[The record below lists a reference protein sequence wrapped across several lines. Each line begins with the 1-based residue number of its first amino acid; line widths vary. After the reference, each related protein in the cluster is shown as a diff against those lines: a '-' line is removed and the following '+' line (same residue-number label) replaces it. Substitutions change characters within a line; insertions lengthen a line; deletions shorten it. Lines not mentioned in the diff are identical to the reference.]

1 MRVFDYL
8 KMFIYVYC
16 VQRVLYVFVYLLT
29 RGSFDG
35 LGSIECALT
44 IKAKHKTFTQMI
56 QELNANTLAQIA
68 IDQIEENDIVNILS
82 DMYDSMPNIDP
93 EDPDGSNRDYDR
105 YFAANRISR
114 ANKSLLDKF
123 KKIVY
128 DLMRGPKGSEP
139 CTKVIGTRMFKLYY
153 NTSYTWQN
161 LRLPE
166 KPEEEKT
173 DKDRQ
178 IEQELAL
185 FNELADQYEAAETA
199 LNILKQKK
207 KASEETLAALMPNS
221 KCIHRTPVMQVV

>member
-1 MRVFDYL
+1 MAR
-8 KMFIYVYC
+8 
-16 VQRVLYVFVYLLT
+16 Q
-29 RGSFDG
+29 
-35 LGSIECALT
+35 
-44 IKAKHKTFTQMI
+44 
-56 QELNANTLAQIA
+56 LNAETMAQIA
-68 IDQIEENDIVNILS
+68 IDQIEENDIVNILT
-82 DMYDSMPNIDP
+82 DMYDNMPTIDP
-93 EDPDGSNRDYDR
+93 EDPKGENKDYDR

-185 FNELADQYEAAETA
+185 FNELNEQCNNAETTY
-199 LNILKQKK
+199 NILKQKK

>member
-1 MRVFDYL
+1 MAR
-8 KMFIYVYC
+8 
-16 VQRVLYVFVYLLT
+16 Q
-29 RGSFDG
+29 
-35 LGSIECALT
+35 
-44 IKAKHKTFTQMI
+44 
-56 QELNANTLAQIA
+56 LNAETMAQIA
-68 IDQIEENDIVNILS
+68 IDQIEENDIVNILT
-82 DMYDSMPNIDP
+82 DMYDNMPNIDP
-93 EDPDGSNRDYDR
+93 EDPKGENKDYDR

-185 FNELADQYEAAETA
+185 FNELNEQCNNAETTY
-199 LNILKQKK
+199 NILKQKK

>member
-1 MRVFDYL
+1 M
-8 KMFIYVYC
+8 
-16 VQRVLYVFVYLLT
+16 
-29 RGSFDG
+29 
-35 LGSIECALT
+35 
-44 IKAKHKTFTQMI
+44 AKQF
-56 QELNANTLAQIA
+56 NAETMAQIA
-68 IDQIEENDIVNILS
+68 IDQIEENDIVDILS
-82 DMYDSMPNIDP
+82 EMYDTMPNIDP
-93 EDPDGSNRDYDR
+93 EDPDGTNKDYDR

-161 LRLPE
+161 LRLPD
-166 KPEEEKT
+166 KPEDEKT

-185 FNELADQYEAAETA
+185 FNDLNEQCNNVETTY
-199 LNILKQKK
+199 NILKQKK

>member
-1 MRVFDYL
+1 M
-8 KMFIYVYC
+8 
-16 VQRVLYVFVYLLT
+16 
-29 RGSFDG
+29 
-35 LGSIECALT
+35 
-44 IKAKHKTFTQMI
+44 TQ
-56 QELNANTLAQIA
+56 QLNAETLAQIA
-68 IDQIEENDIVNILS
+68 IDQIEENDIINILS
-82 DMYDSMPNIDP
+82 EMYDAMPSIDP
-93 EDPDGSNRDYDR
+93 EDPDGNNRDYDR

-114 ANKSLLDKF
+114 ANKSLLDRY

-128 DLMRGPKGSEP
+128 DLMRGAKGSEP
-139 CTKVIGTRMFKLYY
+139 CTKVLGSRMFKLYY

-161 LRLPE
+161 LHLPD

-178 IEQELAL
+178 IEKELAL
-185 FNELADQYEAAETA
+185 FNDLSEQYNTAETT